1 MASVVIQD
9 IVYQNLPLIAVPD
22 SQSGENVF
30 FYDTSNANIVAADIR
45 NGKIGFSEQGEV
57 VGSMTEKSAAT
68 YSPSTSNQTISANQY
83 LTGNQVIEAVTTTNL
98 TASNILYGVTVKVG
112 SASDDDCV
120 KSVEGNIRVPVIR
133 QDSVTKILYIS

>member
-1 MASVVIQD
+1 MASVVIRD
-9 IVYQNLPLIAVPD
+9 VVYQNLPLIAVPD
-22 SQSGENVF
+22 SQSGEDVF
-30 FYDTSNANIVAADIR
+30 FYDTGGSNIVASDLR
-45 NGKIGFSEQGEV
+45 NGKVGFGEQGEV

-83 LTGNQVIEAVTTTNL
+83 LAGDQVIEAVTTTNL

-120 KSVEGNIRVPVIR
+120 KSVEGNVRVPVIR